1 MELPGKTP
9 GGSDMEVHA
18 IGPTRAYWREI
29 LTVLAAKTAA
39 LVLLYVLF
47 FAAPPSLPAP
57 EIHLFHQGAPR

>member
-1 MELPGKTP
+1 MT
-9 GGSDMEVHA
+9 VRA

-29 LTVLAAKTAA
+29 LAVLAAKTVA

-47 FAAPPSLPAP
+47 FSAPPSMPAP